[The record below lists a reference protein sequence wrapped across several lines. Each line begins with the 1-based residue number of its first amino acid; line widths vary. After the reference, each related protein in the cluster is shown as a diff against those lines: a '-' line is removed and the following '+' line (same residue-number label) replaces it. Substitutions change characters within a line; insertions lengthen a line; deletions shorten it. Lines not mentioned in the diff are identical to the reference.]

1 MCTLHLSEPLFN
13 MPCAK
18 CNAMLKLHLRN
29 TGSPFAICN
38 VLYRLMCNVHLL
50 SGQSAV
56 SSMSTW
62 LRDFESCNAMLNVPS
77 QISRHICCRLRLSI
91 TCCALHNVQGS
102 LRLCKCASPVC
113 LDTLP
118 CFVFFLHRLKAL
130 ESSHVTQKH
139 ICESSLLTWTHIWRL
154 PILLTQI
161 YPPTVLQNSNQL
173 PLENRGSAVDG
184 GLCEEGAGVSHLHG
198 GDDAPSQDLA
208 VQGGIFCS
216 GIWIEVFSRWDLQ
229 ESGSALLSWPNLFEM

>member
-102 LRLCKCASPVC
+102 LRWCKCASPC
-113 LDTLP
+113 LSGHLALLCLLFQT
-118 CFVFFLHRLKAL
+118 LKAL

-139 ICESSLLTWTHIWRL
+139 ICESSHLTWTHIWRL
-154 PILLTQI
+154 LILLIFKYSPSTYFAAF
-161 YPPTVLQNSNQL
+161 YPTSSCKQGKCRWWWTL
-173 PLENRGSAVDG
+173 RGRSWSVPSA
-184 GLCEEGAGVSHLHG
+184 
-198 GDDAPSQDLA
+198 
-208 VQGGIFCS
+208 
-216 GIWIEVFSRWDLQ
+216 WRWWCPRPG
-229 ESGSALLSWPNLFEM
+229 SGSARWDFLL

>member
-1 MCTLHLSEPLFN
+1 MRCAMYCADLSNVQIASFRAPIN

-18 CNAMLKLHLRN
+18 CNATCKLHLRN
-29 TGSPFAICN
+29 TSSLFAMCN

-102 LRLCKCASPVC
+102 LRWCKCASPVC

-118 CFVFFLHRLKAL
+118 CFVFFFKA
-130 ESSHVTQKH
+130 SKPW
-139 ICESSLLTWTHIWRL
+139 SLLMWLKSIFASLLIWLEHIFARF
-154 PILLTQI
+154 
-161 YPPTVLQNSNQL
+161 
-173 PLENRGSAVDG
+173 
-184 GLCEEGAGVSHLHG
+184 
-198 GDDAPSQDLA
+198 PSSFFKYRPSTY
-208 VQGGIFCS
+208 FCS
-216 GIWIEVFSRWDLQ
+216 ILTNF
-229 ESGSALLSWPNLFEM
+229 LL

>member
-102 LRLCKCASPVC
+102 LRWCKCASPC
-113 LDTLP
+113 LSGHL
-118 CFVFFLHRLKAL
+118 AL
-130 ESSHVTQKH
+130 LCLLFAQAQ
-139 ICESSLLTWTHIWRL
+139 SL
-154 PILLTQI
+154 
-161 YPPTVLQNSNQL
+161 
-173 PLENRGSAVDG
+173 G
-184 GLCEEGAGVSHLHG
+184 
-198 GDDAPSQDLA
+198 
-208 VQGGIFCS
+208 
-216 GIWIEVFSRWDLQ
+216 VFSCDSKAYLRVFSSDLNTHLTPSYPAYSNISPHCFA
-229 ESGSALLSWPNLFEM
+229 EF